1 MKIKCSNCGS
11 QVDSDSK
18 FCKFCGE
25 KIIVLNVVTAP
36 EGKQLKEIFSAVYNC
51 LLKYSDYSKEEFDRE
66 FDDFKHYENR
76 VLTDDQYYQLLVDV
90 MFYSGFRASTV
101 TKHRDQIHLHFPNIE
116 TVTNYTQKEIDLI
129 SNDPLMIRNN
139 LKIEG
144 CINNAKHFKRIIKTH
159 GSFAKY
165 LQSFGDLT
173 SESSLQKL
181 KSELKR
187 TFSFLGD
194 KTVNHFMMDIG
205 LNVLK
210 PDRVLLRIFSRLGLI
225 ADETDMQ
232 GAIKVGRAFSDAT
245 GFPIRYIDVI
255 FVLYGQLDQN
265 KITSICTEKNP
276 KCDICEAKR
285 FCSYSDKTA

>member
-1 MKIKCSNCGS
+1 MKIKCSNCGN
-11 QVDSDSK
+11 QIDFDSI

-25 KIIVLNVVTAP
+25 KIITPNVVNTP
-36 EGKQLKEIFSAVYNC
+36 EEKQLKAIFSAVYNS
-51 LLKYSDYSKEEFDRE
+51 LLKYSDYSKDEFDKE
-66 FDDFKHYENR
+66 FDSFKRFENR

-90 MFYSGFRASTV
+90 MFYSGFKASTV

-116 TVTNYTQKEIDLI
+116 TVTHYTQKDIDLI
-129 SNDPLMIRNN
+129 ANDPMMIKHS

-144 CINNAKHFKRIIKTH
+144 CINNAKHFKRIIINH

-165 LQSFGDLT
+165 IQSFGDLT
-173 SESSLQKL
+173 SETSLQKL
-181 KSELKR
+181 KSELKN
-187 TFSFLGD
+187 TFAYLGD

-225 ADETDMQ
+225 TDETDMQ
-232 GAIKVGRAFSDAT
+232 GAIKVGRSFSDAT

-265 KITSICTEKNP
+265 KITSICTENG
-276 KCDICEAKR
+276 
-285 FCSYSDKTA
+285 